1 MGKTG
6 GGGVDDAILDDED
19 GEDGLIVIGVRE
31 GGEVDSQGRRSDPDP
46 GLEGLTHVVLSQDE
60 RTSGIPRAL
69 DPSSPGEFRQAY
81 SFIKTFSKMLVLGF
95 FLFTCGVCVAE
106 LVFTSWSTGL
116 LRFTLKSSTASPE
129 PMLTLLSFLLK
140 EFERSSGC

>member
-6 GGGVDDAILDDED
+6 GGGVDDSILDED

-31 GGEVDSQGRRSDPDP
+31 GGEFDSQGRRSDPDP
-46 GLEGLTHVVLSQDE
+46 GLEGPTHVVLSQDE

-69 DPSSPGEFRQAY
+69 EPSSPGEFRQAY